1 MKLFYIP
8 GACSMA
14 THIMLREM
22 KEDFELEAVD
32 PAKGVTETGREF
44 KAINPKGYVP
54 VLELS
59 TGDFLTEGVAVL
71 TYLSD
76 GAVDGKGDRL
86 LRARILESLTYTA
99 SELHKSFSP
108 LFNDKST
115 EAQKAFAIKA
125 VHRKFDYLESLF
137 ADGREFVVG
146 SDFTVAD
153 AYLFVVVNWSNFKDI
168 NLGAWP
174 NLSDYISCI
183 GSRPTVVA
191 AMHAEGLG
199 Q

>member
-32 PAKGVTETGREF
+32 PATGITETGREF
-44 KAINPKGYVP
+44 KTINPKGYVP
-54 VLELS
+54 ALELS
-59 TGDFLTEGVAVL
+59 SGDVLTEGVAVL

-76 GAVDGKGDRL
+76 EASDGESDGL
-86 LRARILESLTYTA
+86 ARARILESLTYTA

-108 LFNDKST
+108 LFNDKAT
-115 EAQKAFAIKA
+115 EALKAFAVEAIHK
-125 VHRKFDYLESLF
+125 KFDYLESLF
-137 ADGREFVVG
+137 SDSREFVVG
-146 SDFTVAD
+146 NAFTVAD
-153 AYLFVVVNWSNFKDI
+153 AYLFVVANWSNFKDI
-168 NLGAWP
+168 NLSAWP
-174 NLSDYISCI
+174 NLSNYISRI

-191 AMHAEGLG
+191 AMQAEGLG
-199 Q
+199 

>member
-14 THIMLREM
+14 THIVLREM
-22 KEDFELEAVD
+22 KVDFELEVVD
-32 PAKGVTETGREF
+32 PTIGITETGRDF
-44 KAINPKGYVP
+44 KTINPKGYVP
-54 VLELS
+54 ALELS
-59 TGDFLTEGVAVL
+59 SGDILTEGTAVL
-71 TYLSD
+71 AYLSD
-76 GAVDGKGDRL
+76 RATGDEGDAL
-86 LRARILESLTYTA
+86 VRARILESLTYTA

-115 EAQKAFAIKA
+115 NAQKAAA
-125 VHRKFDYLESLF
+125 VEVLHKKFDYLESLF
-137 ADGREFVVG
+137 ADGRKFIVG
-146 SDFTVAD
+146 NAFTVAD

-174 NLSDYISCI
+174 NLCDYISRI